1 MPTSS
6 RTRCWAR
13 ALSMYGHYPRAEQ
26 TVGGY
31 AATASPAG
39 EPSMVWVKPECQRRN
54 WSARSALIRQRAE
67 GRPVVR
73 HDDDRGPQQRPDR
86 AQRRRPGPCL
96 LYTSDAAD
104 EEDSVD
110 LGGRRIIKKKTK

>member
-39 EPSMVWVKPECQRRN
+39 EPSMVWVKPGCQRRN
-54 WSARSALIRQRAE
+54 WSARSSLIRQGAE

-73 HDDDRGPQQRPDR
+73 HDDDPGPQQRPDR
-86 AQRRRPGPCL
+86 APVSYTHLRAHETDSYLVCRL
-96 LYTSDAAD
+96 LL
-104 EEDSVD
+104 E
-110 LGGRRIIKKKTK
+110 KKKNTTNEK